1 MSAYLYTWNPKRWNW
16 VDQPEAICRIGDGE
30 QYDMYWSC
38 GNTKKIIV
46 GDTFFLI
53 KLGVEPKGIIGCGY
67 VSSPPYPLPHWDEE
81 KAKEGLTSL
90 RTDLLFKVLSEMP
103 IISIEQLQARYPAYN
118 WSPQASGLSVPEPIA
133 SELFAQI
140 QESPAF
146 GFSIPSAN
154 EVRLYAE
161 GKSKTV
167 TTKTYDR
174 SPLARQAC
182 IEHYGHTCCVCG
194 FNFEKAYGQLGANY
208 IEVHHLKPVADIGEE
223 YLIDP
228 IKDLRPVCAN
238 CHRMLHKQRPP
249 LSVEELLTHN
259 PTFNPDSAK
268 ARSRLIPR

>member
-1 MSAYLYTWNPKRWNW
+1 MSTYLYTWNPKRWKW

-38 GNTKKIIV
+38 GNTKKIAV

-67 VSSPPYPLPHWDEE
+67 VSSLPYPLPHWDEE
-81 KAKEGLTSL
+81 KAKEGLTAL

-118 WSPQASGLSVPEPIA
+118 WSPQVSGLSVPEPIA

-140 QESPAF
+140 QASPAF

-161 GKSKTV
+161 GKSKTI

-208 IEVHHLKPVADIGEE
+208 LEVHHLKPVADIGEE

-259 PTFNPDSAK
+259 PALQGTLRDK
-268 ARSRLIPR
+268 AAPRP

>member
-38 GNTKKIIV
+38 GNTKKISV

-67 VSSPPYPLPHWDEE
+67 VSSFPYPLPHWDGE
-81 KAKEGLTSL
+81 KAKEGLTAL
-90 RTDLLFKVLSEMP
+90 RTDLLFKVLSETP

-118 WSPQASGLSVPEPIA
+118 WSPQAGGLSVPEPIA

-140 QESPAF
+140 QGSPAF
-146 GFSIPSAN
+146 GFSIPSEN

-161 GKSKTV
+161 GKSRTV

-182 IEHYGHTCCVCG
+182 IEHYGHTCCVCR
-194 FNFEKAYGQLGANY
+194 FNFETAYGQLGANY
-208 IEVHHLKPVADIGEE
+208 IEVHHLKPIAYIGEE

-249 LSVEELLTHN
+249 LSVEELLMHN
-259 PTFNPDSAK
+259 PAVHTDA
-268 ARSRLIPR
+268 AR